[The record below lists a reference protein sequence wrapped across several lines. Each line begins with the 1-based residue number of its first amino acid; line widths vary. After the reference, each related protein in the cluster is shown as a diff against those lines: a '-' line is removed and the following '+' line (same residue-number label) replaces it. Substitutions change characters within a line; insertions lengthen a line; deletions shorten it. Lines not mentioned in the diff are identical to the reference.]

1 MDYLHSLCVSGA
13 RTRFLLAGFGGQLQ
27 EIPSQKLVRRRR
39 SSKGGKM
46 DVVEGKVSA
55 AERGRVAISGNG
67 CGLVWLGWN
76 PRRLTKRGLG
86 LWRGSAGRGL
96 PVPST
101 AVLGADVSWSSSLSR
116 VLCLL
121 GVSRR
126 RLAGPLARDPRG
138 RKCREC
144 RKCTGGR
151 DLRNVQCSNGRESRW
166 KGFQPRI
173 DRQGVSR
180 ASPSDDPWR
189 LQDWPTASLLRRD
202 GLHWST
208 PLATKRF
215 MSTMARHEPAIRSFV
230 SPCRLNSLVA
240 IPYLRRRFVQSQLI
254 L

>member
-1 MDYLHSLCVSGA
+1 MGFQFLQRRCSVLTSLGP
-13 RTRFLLAGFGGQLQ
+13 LL
-27 EIPSQKLVRRRR
+27 
-39 SSKGGKM
+39 
-46 DVVEGKVSA
+46 
-55 AERGRVAISGNG
+55 
-67 CGLVWLGWN
+67 
-76 PRRLTKRGLG
+76 
-86 LWRGSAGRGL
+86 
-96 PVPST
+96 
-101 AVLGADVSWSSSLSR
+101 SLSR

-138 RKCREC
+138 RKCRKC

-173 DRQGVSR
+173 DRQGSR
-180 ASPSDDPWR
+180 GPRPLDDPWR
-189 LQDWPTASLLRRD
+189 LQDWPTGSLLRRD
-202 GLHWST
+202 GLHGST

-215 MSTMARHEPAIRSFV
+215 MSTMARHEPAIRYFV

-240 IPYLRRRFVQSQLI
+240 IPSLRRRFVQSQLI

>member
-1 MDYLHSLCVSGA
+1 MLS
-13 RTRFLLAGFGGQLQ
+13 
-27 EIPSQKLVRRRR
+27 
-39 SSKGGKM
+39 
-46 DVVEGKVSA
+46 
-55 AERGRVAISGNG
+55 RGRSAQLSVESRYFGQWLRS
-67 CGLVWLGWN
+67 GLVGMESEEIDQ
-76 PRRLTKRGLG
+76 KGLG

-138 RKCREC
+138 RKCRKC

-151 DLRNVQCSNGRESRW
+151 DLRNVQCSNGQESRW

-189 LQDWPTASLLRRD
+189 LQDWAHS
-202 GLHWST
+202 
-208 PLATKRF
+208 
-215 MSTMARHEPAIRSFV
+215 V
-230 SPCRLNSLVA
+230 SPASGWPPLEHSTGDETFHVNHGQTRTSHSFLRLSMSA
-240 IPYLRRRFVQSQLI
+240 QFVRWSPSHI
-254 L
+254 CDDASSKAN